1 MSEQKSQVQRL
12 VEALTTDVTAFNQAL
27 IETELKLALHGIGKI
42 MREAINS
49 PQDKD
54 ATNV

>member
-1 MSEQKSQVQRL
+1 MSKQKPQIQHL
-12 VEALTTDVTAFNQAL
+12 IEALTTDVTAFNQAL

-42 MREAINS
+42 MREAVTK

>member
-1 MSEQKSQVQRL
+1 MSKVSPQIQQL
-12 VEALTTDVTAFNQAL
+12 IEALTTDVTAFNQAL